1 MTTFDKR
8 EQGFE
13 AKFAHDEEFMFKATA
28 RSNKL
33 LGLWAAGQLGLS
45 GAAAASYATALV
57 TDHLESRTIDDIVG
71 KVSGDLAD
79 KGVAR
84 EQVAQK
90 LQECLH
96 QAWRS
101 SKRTSS
107 ETGDHHGTAGSGRW
121 GVSRSG
127 LGKWSGAVAC
137 AGAMLVV
144 AGGAEVSATPLTP
157 FRYEAQAQRHCPHDK
172 VVWLDFRKGVYYRK
186 GQKRY
191 GQGFDGSF
199 VCLSEARDGFY
210 RRSLLGLR

>member
-45 GAAAASYATALV
+45 GNAAASYATALV
-57 TDHLESRTIDDIVG
+57 TDHLEGRRIEDVVS

-79 KGVAR
+79 KGIGG

-96 QAWRS
+96 QAL
-101 SKRTSS
+101 
-107 ETGDHHGTAGSGRW
+107 AQ
-121 GVSRSG
+121 
-127 LGKWSGAVAC
+127 L
-137 AGAMLVV
+137 
-144 AGGAEVSATPLTP
+144 
-157 FRYEAQAQRHCPHDK
+157 EADK
-172 VVWLDFRKGVYYRK
+172 
-186 GQKRY
+186 Q
-191 GQGFDGSF
+191 
-199 VCLSEARDGFY
+199 
-210 RRSLLGLR
+210 